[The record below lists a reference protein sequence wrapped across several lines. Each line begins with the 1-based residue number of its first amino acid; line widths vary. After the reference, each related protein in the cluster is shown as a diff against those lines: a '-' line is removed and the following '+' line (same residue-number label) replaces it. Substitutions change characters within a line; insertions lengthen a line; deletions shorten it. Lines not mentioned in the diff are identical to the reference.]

1 MNGNESSREDETV
14 VCDYCD
20 RVLGPGD
27 SWLRSNPWRQRRGV
41 VLDICPMCC
50 DQYVSHLV
58 KDLVQGSALATPTD
72 DRGGFGLEVI
82 SS

>member
-1 MNGNESSREDETV
+1 MNVTKAQESSCESAVV

-27 SWLRSNPWRQRRGV
+27 SWLRSNPWHQRRGV

-50 DQYVSHLV
+50 EQYVAHLV
-58 KDLVQGSALATPTD
+58 KDIVRGSASPVDFKAQ
-72 DRGGFGLEVI
+72 R
-82 SS
+82 